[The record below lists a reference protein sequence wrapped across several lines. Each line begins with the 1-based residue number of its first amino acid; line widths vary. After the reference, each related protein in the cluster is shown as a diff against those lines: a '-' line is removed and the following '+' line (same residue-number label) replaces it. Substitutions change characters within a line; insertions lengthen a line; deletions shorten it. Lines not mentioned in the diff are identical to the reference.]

1 MIQEKNLAEIGRI
14 LKPHG
19 VKGEMTVLFNQP
31 EFADED
37 NIFFFFLLDG
47 MYIPFYVEEFRYNS
61 NVSARIKFEGINTIE
76 HASTFG
82 DTLIFIS
89 KELVK
94 EPEEEYY
101 IESEWD
107 QFIGFSVFDE
117 GSTLIGVIN
126 GVDSSTLNVLFIVI
140 KENQELLIPAT
151 LDFILKIDPDKKEL
165 HLKLPEG
172 LLDD

>member
-1 MIQEKNLAEIGRI
+1 MIQEQNLAEIGKI

-37 NIFFFFLLDG
+37 NLFYFFLLDG
-47 MYIPFYVEEFRYNS
+47 MYIPFFVEEFRYNS
-61 NVSARIKFEGINTIE
+61 NVSARIKFEGINSIE
-76 HASTFG
+76 HALTFG
-82 DTLIFIS
+82 DTFIS

-94 EPEEEYY
+94 EAEEEFYL
-101 IESEWD
+101 ESEWD
-107 QFIGFSVFDE
+107 MFIGFSVFDE
-117 GSTLIGVIN
+117 NSTFIGEIN

-140 KENQELLIPAT
+140 NGDQEFLIPAT
-151 LDFILKIDPDKKEL
+151 LDFILKMDPDKKEI

-172 LLDD
+172 LLDDSL